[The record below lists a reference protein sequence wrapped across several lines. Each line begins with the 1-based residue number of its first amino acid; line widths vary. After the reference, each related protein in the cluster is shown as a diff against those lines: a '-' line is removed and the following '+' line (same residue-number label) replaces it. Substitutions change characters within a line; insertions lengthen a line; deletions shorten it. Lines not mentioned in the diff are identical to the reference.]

1 LKSVFFEID
10 DPPSCA
16 SRFEEPDGS
25 SSVSSL
31 MRFNIPHNGGTGRSC
46 DGTESA
52 NLENADH
59 FLKRKNDVIALSGLH
74 WQIIFE
80 KNKP

>member
-10 DPPSCA
+10 DLPSCA
-16 SRFEEPDGS
+16 TSVEEPDGS

-31 MRFNIPHNGGTGRSC
+31 MRFNIPHDGGTGRSC
-46 DGTESA
+46 DGTESE
-52 NLENADH
+52 NSENADH
-59 FLKRKNDVIALSGLH
+59 FLKRKNDVIVFSGLH